1 MHNQLI
7 IEEYL
12 YTQIYS
18 DRLRLRLLEQGEKYL
33 NLDID
38 VSKFKKVYM
47 NGLLKSDAVKLDL
60 KLYN

>member
-47 NGLLKSDAVKLDL
+47 NGLLKSDAVKLKL